1 MTSRKS
7 YSRYLEP
14 YIRRIQENEAEHCAE
29 QEQMLD
35 NIVLPVL
42 AREDVVFREDKV
54 EDGLSLQ
61 KYFPYRLNT
70 WEIFLFALIVGLE
83 TTDGDCF
90 FHDIR
95 IYVGRGSGKN
105 GFISFLCFYFISP
118 YHGIKGYN
126 VDLLANS
133 EKQVMTSYM
142 DVYNVIKDPEEPKY
156 KSVLKQ
162 HYSATMETITGKVTK
177 SELRYN
183 TSSKRGKDSKRT
195 GCVIFDEK
203 HEYLDETNINTL
215 KSGLG
220 KIAHPREITIST
232 DGHIRDAVFDREK
245 EQSRDILK
253 EYNPDNRTLVFW
265 CRIESEDEWNRMD
278 KLEKAIPSL
287 NEPGFESLRATI
299 QKEIMDMPYSPD
311 YYPEFLTKRCNF
323 PVGNTE
329 TEVASWEDI
338 VATTQ
343 DPVPDLRGM
352 PCVGAIDY
360 AKTND
365 FVAVMLL
372 FKWKGY
378 AALVQHTFICR
389 RSRDLK
395 GIKAPLEEWV
405 QRGDAEWVD
414 DVEIPP
420 ELVAGWFGER
430 MEEYN
435 ILKIAIDNFRYALMN
450 RALKEVGFDAFE
462 KKNVVL
468 THKWDVVKAAPV
480 INSLFV
486 THRIIAGDVPIW
498 RWYVRNTKKVQ
509 INGNISY
516 AKIEQNFRKTDGFMA
531 FVAGMTIYDEIP
543 EDEDVLVD
551 LAVYAY

>member
-1 MTSRKS
+1 
-7 YSRYLEP
+7 
-14 YIRRIQENEAEHCAE
+14 
-29 QEQMLD
+29 MLD
-35 NIVLPVL
+35 NIVIPVL
-42 AREDVVFREDKV
+42 EREDVVILDGKIE
-54 EDGLSLQ
+54 EGLSLQ

-70 WEIFLFALIVGLE
+70 WELFLFALIVGVE
-83 TTDGDCF
+83 TSDGDCF

-142 DVYNVIKDPEEPKY
+142 DVYNVIKEPEDLKY

-162 HYSATMETITGKVTK
+162 HYTATLETITGRVTK

-232 DGHIRDAVFDREK
+232 DGHVRDAVFDKEK
-245 EQSRDILK
+245 EQSRDILSG
-253 EYNPDNRTLVFW
+253 YNQDNRTLVFW
-265 CRIESEDEWNRMD
+265 CRIEAEEEWNQMD

-287 NEPGFESLRATI
+287 NEPGFESLKSTI
-299 QKEIMDMPYSPD
+299 QKEITDMPYTPD
-311 YYPEFLTKRCNF
+311 YYAEFLTKRCNF

-329 TEVASWEDI
+329 TQVAEWDDI
-338 VATTQ
+338 MASTEEPLPAL
-343 DPVPDLRGM
+343 DGM
-352 PCVGAIDY
+352 SCVGSIDY

-365 FVAVMLL
+365 FVAVMLI
-372 FKWKGY
+372 FKWQDRTV
-378 AALVQHTFICR
+378 LLQHTYICR
-389 RSRDLK
+389 QSRDLK
-395 GIKAPLEEWV
+395 GIKAPLDEWV

-414 DVEIPP
+414 DVEIPA
-420 ELVAGWFGER
+420 ELVAGWFKEKMGA
-430 MEEYN
+430 YN
-435 ILKIAIDNFRYALMN
+435 ILKIAIDNFRYSLMN
-450 RALKEVGFDAFE
+450 KALKEIGFDAYE
-462 KKNVVL
+462 HKNVVL
-468 THKWDVVKAAPV
+468 THKWDVIKAAPV

-486 THRIIAGDVPIW
+486 THKIMAGDVPIW
-498 RWYVRNTKKVQ
+498 RWYVWNTKKVQ

-543 EDEDVLVD
+543 EDEEISFD
-551 LAVYAY
+551 LGAVYTY